1 MNNLIRFG
9 SVLFGLGMAAFGI
22 ENFVYGDGV
31 FGLEPVPRWIP
42 MPQVW
47 AYLSGLVLLASG
59 TGLAVNRRAPL
70 AATAL
75 ACLLGVWVLM
85 LQGPRL
91 LVAPHDGGRW
101 TTTAETVALCTAA
114 WILAAALTTRID
126 VGGRPSNGLLDTIA
140 AVARF
145 SYAGCFLVFGIL
157 HFIYHDYVASVIP
170 GWIPGHV
177 AWTYVTALAFF
188 AAGASIATGIWN
200 RLAATLLGIMFG
212 TWVLILHAPRVAGAR
227 SRPEWTSLLIALAM
241 SGGAWIVAG
250 TSRPGTRRT

>member
-1 MNNLIRFG
+1 VI
-9 SVLFGLGMAAFGI
+9 FGLGMAAFGI

-42 MPQVW
+42 IPQVW
-47 AYLSGLVLLASG
+47 AYVSGLVLLVSG
-59 TGLAVNRRAPL
+59 TGLAVNRRTPV

-75 ACLLGVWVLM
+75 GCVLGVWVLM
-85 LQGPRL
+85 LQVPRL
-91 LVAPHDGGRW
+91 LVSLHDGGRW
-101 TTTAETVALCTAA
+101 TTTAETVALCSAV
-114 WILAAALTTRID
+114 WILAAALNARID
-126 VGGRPSNGLLDTIA
+126 IAGRPSNGRPDTIA
-140 AVARF
+140 RLARF
-145 SYAGCFLVFGIL
+145 SYAGCLFVFGIL
-157 HFIYHDYVASVIP
+157 HFVYHDYVASVIP

-177 AWTYVTALAFF
+177 AWTYVTALGFF

-212 TWVLILHAPRVAGAR
+212 TWVLILHAPRAAAAG

-250 TSRPGTRRT
+250 TSRPRIPRA